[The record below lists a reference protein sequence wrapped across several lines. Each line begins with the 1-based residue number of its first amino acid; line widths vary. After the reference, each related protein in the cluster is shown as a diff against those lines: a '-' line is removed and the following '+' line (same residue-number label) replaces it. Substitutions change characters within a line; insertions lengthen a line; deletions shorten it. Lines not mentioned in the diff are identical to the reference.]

1 MLKLK
6 IKQAA
11 DILSDMDID
20 LWMIIC
26 RESETMTDP
35 SLELMV
41 GEHVSGSGAF
51 MISKTSQTTAL
62 LWVHDAANI
71 ERLGVYDKVETY
83 AFNFGNSLKR
93 IIEEY
98 NPRKIALNYS
108 LSSFTADGI
117 TYGMYLKLLE
127 FLKDTPYADRIIS
140 AEEIL
145 FKLRARKI
153 KPEIESLQKAAILAE
168 TCWHD
173 LLREIQPGMTEIE
186 ISDRLRTIISNKGSI
201 NSFTSIVNA
210 GAKTSP
216 GHGLPTDAVLERGD
230 LLHIDF
236 GVKIDGYCSD
246 IQRLAY
252 FKKNGESSAP
262 EELVNAFNKVKEI
275 IDVTSKLYKPGALG
289 IDIDNT
295 ARKILTDAGYP
306 EYQHSLGHQI
316 GKSVHDGGAKIGP
329 KYEES
334 DTTPLIPLELNN
346 TFTVE
351 LGIAVP
357 GIGYVGLE
365 EDLVVTENG
374 GKILCPRQTDLVVV

>member
-51 MISKTSQTTAL
+51 MISKTGQTTAL

-83 AFNFGNSLKR
+83 AFNFGNSLKK
-93 IIEEY
+93 IIEDY

-108 LSSFTADGI
+108 VSSFTADGI

-173 LLREIQPGMTEIE
+173 LLLEIQPGMTEIE

-236 GVKIDGYCSD
+236 GVKVNGYCSD
-246 IQRLAY
+246 LQRLAY
-252 FKKNGESSAP
+252 FKKDGESSAP
-262 EELVNAFNKVKEI
+262 EELLKAFNKVKEI

-289 IDIDNT
+289 IDIDT
-295 ARKILTDAGYP
+295 AARKILTDAGYP

-334 DTTPLIPLELNN
+334 DTTPLIPLELSN

-357 GIGYVGLE
+357 NIGYTGIE
-365 EDLVVTENG
+365 EDLIVTENG
-374 GKILCPRQTDLVVV
+374 GEFLCPRQTDLIVL